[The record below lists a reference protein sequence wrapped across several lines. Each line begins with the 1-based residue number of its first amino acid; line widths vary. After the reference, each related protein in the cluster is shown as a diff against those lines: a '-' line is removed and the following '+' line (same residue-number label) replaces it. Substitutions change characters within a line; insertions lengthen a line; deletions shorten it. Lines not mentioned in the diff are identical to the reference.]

1 MLINLNQ
8 DDVDQKNSKLYD
20 VAIIGAGAAGIT
32 LALHLALNKQ
42 SVALIEGG
50 NYDYTDE
57 SQEIY
62 KAKSIG
68 DPYYDLDATRLRYFG
83 GSTNHWGGYCR
94 TFESIDF
101 NRGYLGEKFEW
112 PIDFYEID
120 KYRKQACE
128 ILEIP
133 ATFKDITVA
142 NSNIKQIDIHESP
155 PVRFREKYFERLINN
170 QFIDVYINSNLT
182 DVKSENRKINEIKLI
197 SYTFKNLNVKAKNF
211 VFAMGGIEN
220 SRYLLWLQQVYKD
233 KLFSISPSLGKY
245 WMEHPHY
252 KLGQALIDK
261 SKVSGYYYALSG
273 NAQKKQ
279 NILNCGFRVH
289 HYDEKITKK
298 LIRQVLCLAPSLGK
312 KLINLAKKDLVCGAI
327 LRASW
332 EQAPDFSNMI
342 TLDTEKD
349 KFGIPKPI
357 LNWKKRPFDRVTIT
371 KSVAEF
377 NKWLVET
384 DRGRVQIID
393 WITQELDYPNDDPPF
408 GGHHHMGGTR
418 MHNNIKFGVVD
429 SNCRVHGSK
438 NLYIAGS
445 SVFTTGGHNNP
456 TLPIVQLALR
466 LGDHLIT

>member
-20 VAIIGAGAAGIT
+20 VAIIGAGAAGT
-32 LALHLALNKQ
+32 QLTFTLNKQ
-42 SVALIEGG
+42 SVALIEG

-57 SQEIY
+57 SQETIRQ
-62 KAKSIG
+62 KVLEILIMIQTTG
-68 DPYYDLDATRLRYFG
+68 LRYFG
-83 GSTNHWGGYCR
+83 GSTNHWGGCV
-94 TFESIDF
+94 ELLNQLISIE
-101 NRGYLGEKFEW
+101 LSCEKFEW
-112 PIDFYEID
+112 PIDFAEID

-279 NILNCGFRVH
+279 NILNCGFV
-289 HYDEKITKK
+289 YTTTTKK
-298 LIRQVLCLAPSLGK
+298 Q
-312 KLINLAKKDLVCGAI
+312 
-327 LRASW
+327 
-332 EQAPDFSNMI
+332 Q
-342 TLDTEKD
+342 
-349 KFGIPKPI
+349 
-357 LNWKKRPFDRVTIT
+357 
-371 KSVAEF
+371 
-377 NKWLVET
+377 
-384 DRGRVQIID
+384 
-393 WITQELDYPNDDPPF
+393 
-408 GGHHHMGGTR
+408 
-418 MHNNIKFGVVD
+418 
-429 SNCRVHGSK
+429 K
-438 NLYIAGS
+438 N
-445 SVFTTGGHNNP
+445 
-456 TLPIVQLALR
+456 
-466 LGDHLIT
+466 